1 MIKFYK
7 KSNLAKLTSGL
18 LTALFLFF
26 AQGAFAFPGGT
37 YTIDRTASASASNYL
52 SFTALANDLKNI
64 NRGDG
69 GSNNYSVGGA
79 GVQGTVTVNVVS
91 GTGPYTERFQLTQL
105 LGVSATRRL
114 IINGNGNTLQFAAT
128 ATNMAPIEFN
138 GTDYVTINNLDI
150 ASTEQSSIGGKCVWI
165 YNSANFNIIKN
176 CKMRF
181 TFANTSQGSAYVWI
195 NNSTST
201 SPYTYQDAGN
211 DNIIDSCD
219 MNSNTTNSTWGP
231 YHGIV
236 LFGNSSRTNT
246 TCTNRNQIT
255 NSNIQGFSIY
265 GIFGYYTGGNL
276 IKNNRIHN
284 TGITRYNTKYAIYM
298 YYSDFII
305 EQNRI
310 YNLNGNNPQGNVQY
324 PVYLYNFSNTGFVY
338 TTSKFR
344 NNVVHAFGTSTLY
357 NYIYWY
363 SGYGYG
369 YPLDIE
375 SNTFSYSHPTMTN
388 ANGTHYVFYGGYW
401 RNVHNN
407 IIHNDMRGTSGTRYL
422 LYDFSCLGYGTYRGN
437 DWSFGPRSTGGSSTN
452 NYSFYGPGCA
462 NNFTFQDMRNSG
474 LNADNLNEDPQFV
487 DMGSN
492 SLLIPT
498 SLPMA
503 NKGINVS
510 GITTDIVNTA
520 RPSTPDMG
528 AYEYYVDLQITAFTN
543 VFPTPTCA
551 GYTTAVTG
559 TVRNNGAY
567 AINNPRVAYRLNG
580 APQIEY
586 ALPITLAAGA
596 SANFTFPTQQIFSRA
611 GNNSITL
618 KIYAADDNPGNDQI
632 TQNFFVT
639 PAPGGGEMT
648 KDNSAS
654 SQFAQFIVSGKPDLT
669 FPNEAMVY
677 QITAPSRVN
686 YTRGQYGTSGNTWQA
701 FVSARTVNG
710 VPANS
715 LVSLTPA
722 NSTTDLRVRFSA
734 NKSWEDSTFIIT
746 YRVLNNA
753 SGCDT
758 TYTRRILVAPK
769 AVPKFRLPQ
778 VLCEKTDV
786 YFENFS
792 TVSSGSIESEWDF
805 GDGSPISDEASPV
818 HYYPN
823 YGTYTVKLKTKTNP
837 HGFVTDTT
845 FNLDITEVPT
855 ALIVNTNACEGVAVR
870 LRNGTV
876 YGGSGSTSYTW
887 DYGDNTGTTTN
898 NRNDLFKTYAGP
910 GGYLV
915 KLTATA
921 DGCSNSTQKFV
932 YQFAR
937 PIAGLAKLSGEC
949 LNSEF
954 SFQNNSGIAQGLFG
968 SEWDFNDAGNKATI
982 KNPKYN
988 FQTAGT
994 KNVKLK
1000 VTSEFGCEAK
1010 DSISVLVKQI
1020 PTTDFSYPFA
1030 CSRTATP
1037 FTNTT
1042 NLNGETLLDYAWDFG
1057 DGFTS
1062 TATSP
1067 TKNWTAVGP
1076 KLVKLTT
1083 RLVNGC
1089 QSSTTQEV
1097 SVGVQP
1103 NVSFDVEDRC
1113 AGSNVPFTNKTTY
1126 DQGQITYNWSFGDG
1140 NSSTVAAPVHAYG
1153 SGVSQTFSVKL
1164 RASIA
1169 GGCSDSLTKTVN
1181 ISPLPGTCDFS
1192 ISNPSFTTIA
1202 VPYTFTPTGGSSSG
1216 ITYTW
1221 LTGDGGSVQSNG
1233 TGASY
1238 QYNQPGKYCVQ
1249 MIARNTEG
1257 CECSVTRC
1265 ITLTTNIY
1273 NAESMNNAV
1282 SVYPN
1287 PNSGIFNV
1295 SLASEISG
1303 EMTVVV
1309 YNTIGELVKTIV
1321 VNNNQTVVDLS
1332 DVASGV
1338 YTVKVMA
1345 DNQIATKKIT
1355 IAK

>member
-37 YTIDRTASASASNYL
+37 YTIDRTAAASASNYQ
-52 SFTALANDLKNI
+52 SFTAFANDLRNI
-64 NRGDG
+64 NRTDG
-69 GSNNYSVGGA
+69 GTNNYSVGGA
-79 GVQGTVTVNVVS
+79 GVQGTVIVNVVS
-91 GTGPYTERFQLTQL
+91 GTGPYTERMQLTQI
-105 LGVSATRRL
+105 LGVSATNRVT
-114 IINGNGNTLQFAAT
+114 INGNGNR
-128 ATNMAPIEFN
+128 IEYDNTTSGQGTIEMN
-138 GTDYVTINNLDI
+138 GTDYFTFNNLEVAGIDQGNQG
-150 ASTEQSSIGGKCVWI
+150 ARCFWM
-165 YNSANFNIIKN
+165 YNSADFNVIKN
-176 CKMRF
+176 CKLRTEYPF
-181 TFANTSQGSAYVWI
+181 TSQGTAYIWMS
-195 NNSTST
+195 NATGT
-201 SPYTYQDAGN
+201 SPFTYAN
-211 DNIIDSCD
+211 AANNNLIDSCD
-219 MNSNTTNSTWGP
+219 MSSPGGSGDRGPYYGVVMIGSTSRSTGSNTTRNTISNSNVQNFHF
-231 YHGIV
+231 YGIWAYYNG
-236 LFGNSSRTNT
+236 GNTVVNNTIHNSGVTRTNT
-246 TCTNRNQIT
+246 K
-255 NSNIQGFSIY
+255 Y
-265 GIFGYYTGGNL
+265 G
-276 IKNNRIHN
+276 
-284 TGITRYNTKYAIYM
+284 IYM
-298 YYSDFII
+298 YYTDFII
-305 EQNRI
+305 ERNRI
-310 YNLNGNNPQGNVQY
+310 YNLNGDNPTGSTQY
-324 PVYLYNFSNTGFVY
+324 PVYLYNFSSSGFIN

-407 IIHNDMRGTSGTRYL
+407 IIHNDLRGAGGTRYL
-422 LYDFSCLGYGTYRGN
+422 LYDFSCLGYGNYRGN
-437 DWSFGPRSTGGSSTN
+437 DWSFGTRSTGGSSTN

-510 GITTDIVNTA
+510 GITTDILNVS
-520 RPSTPDMG
+520 RPSTPDFG
-528 AYEYYVDLQITAFTN
+528 AYEYYVDLEITAFSN
-543 VFPTPTCA
+543 VFPAPTCA
-551 GYTTAVTG
+551 GYTTAITG

-567 AINNPRVAYRLNG
+567 AINNPRVAYSLNG
-580 APQIEY
+580 APQVEY
-586 ALPITLAAGA
+586 ALPITLAAGT
-596 SANFTFPTQQIFSRA
+596 SANFSFPVQQIFSRA
-611 GNNSITL
+611 GSNTITL
-618 KIYAADDNPGNDQI
+618 KIYAPDDNPGNDQM
-632 TQNFFVT
+632 TQNFTVT

-648 KDNSAS
+648 KDNAAS

-686 YTRGQYGTSGNTWQA
+686 YTNSQYGTFGNTWQA
-701 FVSARTVNG
+701 VATAQTVNG
-710 VPANS
+710 FPANS
-715 LVSLTPA
+715 LVSITPA
-722 NSTTDLRVRFSA
+722 SSSADLRLTFNA
-734 NKSWEDSTFIIT
+734 NKSWEDSTIVVT
-746 YRVLNNA
+746 YRVINNA
-753 SGCDT
+753 TGCDT
-758 TYTRRILVAPK
+758 IYTRRILVAPK
-769 AVPKFRLPQ
+769 AVPQFRLPQ
-778 VLCEKTDV
+778 ILCEKTDV
-786 YFENFS
+786 YFENLS
-792 TVSSGSIESEWDF
+792 TVSSGSIESEWNF

-823 YGTYTVKLKTKTNP
+823 FGTYTVTLKTKTNP

-845 FNLDITEVPT
+845 FNLEITEVPT

-876 YGGSGSTSYTW
+876 YGGSGSTTYTW

-937 PIAGLAKLSGEC
+937 PVAGLAKLSGEC

-1010 DSISVLVKQI
+1010 DSISVVVKEI

-1067 TKNWTAVGP
+1067 TKNWTSVGP

-1089 QSSTTQEV
+1089 QSSNTQEV

-1103 NVSFDVEDRC
+1103 NVNFEVEDRC

-1140 NSSTVAAPVHAYG
+1140 NSSSVAAPVHAYG

>member
-7 KSNLAKLTSGL
+7 KSKLAKLTSGL
-18 LTALFLFF
+18 LTALLLFF
-26 AQGAFAFPGGT
+26 AQGAYAFPGGT
-37 YTIDRTASASASNYL
+37 YTIDRNSAASASNYL
-52 SFTALANDLKNI
+52 SFTAFANDLRNI
-64 NRGDG
+64 TRGDG
-69 GSNNYSVGGA
+69 GANQYAVGGA
-79 GVQGTVTVNVVS
+79 GVLGTIRVNVVTGS
-91 GTGPYTERFQLTQL
+91 GPYTERMQLTQI
-105 LGVSATRRL
+105 LGASATNRV
-114 IINGNGNTLQFAAT
+114 IINGNGNTIQYTAT
-128 ATNMAPIEFN
+128 AVNQATIEMN
-138 GTDYVTINNLDI
+138 GTDFFTFNDLNIL
-150 ASTEQSSIGGKCVWI
+150 ATEQSSVGGKNIWM
-165 YNSANFNIIKN
+165 YNSANFNVIKRCN
-176 CKMRF
+176 LRR
-181 TFANTSQGSAYVWI
+181 TFANTSQGSAYIWM
-195 NNSTST
+195 NQSTST
-201 SPYTYQDAGN
+201 SPFSYGDAGN
-211 DNIIDSCD
+211 DNLIDSCD
-219 MNSNTTNSTWGP
+219 LRSPGGNNDWGAFYGIIMFGPTSRST
-231 YHGIV
+231 
-236 LFGNSSRTNT
+236 GNA
-246 TCTNRNQIT
+246 TNRNTVSNCNVQDFWQRGIYFNYAGGIT
-255 NSNIQGFSIY
+255 IK
-265 GIFGYYTGGNL
+265 GNT
-276 IKNNRIHN
+276 IHN
-284 TGITRYNTKYAIYM
+284 TGTTRSNTKYGIQGD
-298 YYSDFII
+298 YSDFNVD
-305 EQNRI
+305 QNRI
-310 YNLNGNNPQGNVQY
+310 YNLNGNTPTTNLQY
-324 PVYLYNFSNTGFVY
+324 GVYFFSFASSGWVFNRSTY
-338 TTSKFR
+338 T
-344 NNVVHAFGTSTLY
+344 NNVVHCFGTSTLY
-357 NYIYWY
+357 GSYFYV
-363 SGYGYG
+363 YGFYG
-369 YPLDIE
+369 HVLDIVG
-375 SNTFSYSHPTMTN
+375 NTHSISHPTATN
-388 ANGTHYVFYGGYW
+388 NNQCFPMYGGYW
-401 RNVHNN
+401 QGLFDNN
-407 IIHNDMRGTSGTRYL
+407 ILHFDMAGTNGMKQL
-422 LYDFSCLGYGTYRGN
+422 MYDFNPANGNYRN
-437 DWSFGPRSTGGSSTN
+437 NNWFFGSQSANQAQRFHGPQYQTNTSMQDMYNVGIPTN
-452 NYSFYGPGCA
+452 NVGFNP
-462 NNFTFQDMRNSG
+462 
-474 LNADNLNEDPQFV
+474 EFV

-503 NKGINVS
+503 NKARV
-510 GITTDIVNTA
+510 TTFTRDVVNAT
-520 RPSTPDMG
+520 RSTTPDIG
-528 AYEYYVDLQITAFTN
+528 AYEYFVDLAITAFSN
-543 VFPTPTCA
+543 VFPVPTCA
-551 GYTTAVTG
+551 GYTEAVRG
-559 TVRNNGAY
+559 TVKNNGLY
-567 AINNPRVAYRLNG
+567 PIRNPRVAYSLNG
-580 APQIEY
+580 APQVEY
-586 ALPITLAAGA
+586 SIPTILAPD
-596 SANFTFPTQQIFSRA
+596 SSVNFTFPVPQIFSRA
-611 GNNSITL
+611 GNNTIAL
-618 KIYAADDNPGNDQI
+618 RIFAPDDNTSNDQI

-639 PAPGGGEMT
+639 PSPGGGEFS

-654 SQFAQFIVSGKPDLT
+654 SAFAQFIVSGKPDLT
-669 FPNEAMVY
+669 FPNEALVY
-677 QITAPSRVN
+677 QVTAPSRVG
-686 YTRGQYGTSGNTWQA
+686 YSSSQYGTSGNTWQA

-710 VPANS
+710 VAANS
-715 LVSLTPA
+715 LVTLTPA
-722 NSTTDLRVRFSA
+722 SSSADLRLTFNA
-734 NKSWEDSTFIIT
+734 NKSWEDSTFIVT
-746 YRVLNNA
+746 YRVVNNA
-753 SGCDT
+753 TACDT

-769 AVPKFRLPQ
+769 AVPRFRLPQ
-778 VLCEKTDV
+778 ILCEKTDV
-786 YFENFS
+786 YFENLS
-792 TVSSGSIESEWDF
+792 TVSSGSIESEWNF

-823 YGTYTVKLKTKTNP
+823 FGTYTVTLKTKTNP

-845 FNLDITEVPT
+845 FNLEITEVPT
-855 ALIVNTNACEGVAVR
+855 ALIVNTNACEGVSVR

-876 YGGSGSTSYTW
+876 YGGSGSTTYTW
-887 DYGDNTGTTTN
+887 DYGDNTGTTASN
-898 NRNDLFKTYAGP
+898 KNDLFKTYAAP

-954 SFQNNSGIAQGLFG
+954 SFQNNSGISQGLFG
-968 SEWDFNDAGNKATI
+968 SEWDFNDAGNKSTI

-994 KNVKLK
+994 KNVRLK
-1000 VTSEFGCEAK
+1000 VTSEFGCEAR
-1010 DSISVLVKQI
+1010 DSMTVLVRQI
-1020 PTTDFSYPFA
+1020 PTTGFTYPFA

-1042 NLNGETLLDYAWDFG
+1042 NLNGETLRDYAWDFG

-1062 TATSP
+1062 TASNP

-1089 QSSTTQEV
+1089 ESSNTQEV

-1140 NSSTVAAPVHAYG
+1140 NKSTVAAPVHAYG

-1164 RASIA
+1164 KASIA

-1181 ISPLPGTCDFS
+1181 ISPLPSTCDFS
-1192 ISNPSFTTIA
+1192 IANPSFTTIA
-1202 VPYTFTPTGGSSSG
+1202 VPYTFTPKGGSSTG

-1238 QYNQPGKYCVQ
+1238 RYNQPGKYCVQ

-1295 SLASEISG
+1295 ALASEISS